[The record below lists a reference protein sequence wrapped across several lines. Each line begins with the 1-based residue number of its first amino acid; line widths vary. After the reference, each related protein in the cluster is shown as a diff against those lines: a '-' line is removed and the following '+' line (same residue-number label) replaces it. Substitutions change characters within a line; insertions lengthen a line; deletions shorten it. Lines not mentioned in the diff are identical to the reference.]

1 MKQPLMKAAVGLVAI
16 VGASSGAAMIANA
29 GASAATHGPV
39 AQVVTTTTATT
50 TTTVAPTTTTTLAP
64 PAQGNGAHKVF
75 MYVDTVTGAG
85 SNPAPAA
92 GCAMTNLFQP
102 GQVVVFRMYG
112 VNVAAGGTNLTS
124 ANVVN
129 AYVKIPGLKGI
140 PMVFGNHGTTSYWT
154 AAWTIAANYPLGI
167 VNFAVHVTTTAVP
180 KTTTHKAV
188 PRIGAVFSQAGL
200 APPSRLTVVKA

>member
-1 MKQPLMKAAVGLVAI
+1 MNKPLFKAAIGLVT
-16 VGASSGAAMIANA
+16 VLGASSSAAVLANA
-29 GASAATHGPV
+29 GASAATTHV
-39 AQVVTTTTATT
+39 AQQASTTT
-50 TTTVAPTTTTTLAP
+50 TTTVGPTTTTTLAP
-64 PAQGNGAHKVF
+64 PAQGFGNHKVF
-75 MYVDTVTGAG
+75 MYVDTIVGAG

-102 GQVVVFRMYG
+102 GQVVVFRMDG
-112 VNVAAGGTNLTS
+112 VNVAAGGVDLTS

-129 AYVKIPGLKGI
+129 AYVKVPGLKGI
-140 PMVFGNHGTTSYWT
+140 PMVYGNHGSYAYWT

-167 VNFAVHVTTTAVP
+167 VNFTVHVTTTAVH
-180 KTTTHKAV
+180 KTATTKAV